1 MGRGDSISRAGTTR
15 NANRVDLLLSYSGL
29 VILKETLQ
37 DILQYIEGR
46 AWAEPSRSKNSC

>member
-1 MGRGDSISRAGTTR
+1 VGRGDSISRAGTTR